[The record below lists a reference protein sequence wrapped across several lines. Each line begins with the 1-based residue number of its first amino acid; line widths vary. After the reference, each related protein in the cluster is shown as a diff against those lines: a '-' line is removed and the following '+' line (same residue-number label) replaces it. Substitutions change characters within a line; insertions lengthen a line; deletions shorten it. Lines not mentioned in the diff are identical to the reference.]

1 MTFDPTTNR
10 APFYRLTVSQRTTLK
25 EAKHGWERLER
36 GNWKSVLNPRWL
48 GSSIYRAKPAPVVK
62 SVWANVYFEADDF
75 ENYWIYVSPARF
87 DRKTANCCA
96 TSHKA
101 NRRRNSLQSNRI
113 GVVRFDLIDGVL
125 SVELEPLDGDQEGAD
140 ESIGP
145 AYSLCE
151 PFPSAPIKVRFDTDG
166 HEQEGQQ

>member
-10 APFYRLTVSQRTTLK
+10 APMGLLTEEEKQILIS
-25 EAKHGWERLER
+25 AKHGWQRYYATEDEWREADQPLWFVM
-36 GNWKSVLNPRWL
+36 NV
-48 GSSIYRAKPAPVVK
+48 YRAKPAPVVK
-62 SVWANVYFEADDF
+62 SVWVNVYPEDEFED
-75 ENYWIYVSPARF
+75 YGIYVSPART
-87 DRKTANCCA
+87 DRKTTDAGA
-96 TSHKA
+96 KST
-101 NRRRNSLQSNRI
+101 RI
-113 GVVRFDLIDGVL
+113 GVARFDLIDGVL